1 MSSEKTLQQPQQP
14 QETQK
19 QRGSDIDTA
28 VCAPKP
34 ENEKEK
40 TYTCYSSAALDKI
53 KRLWNARH
61 PDQKI
66 AETDPR
72 SVWKQLKHKLRSVCS
87 NEACWLRQSFIKNG
101 LDKETLQYTFA
112 PEAPQSWKKNPTEWL
127 SSIDIVA
134 VMKQYEHA
142 YPSFDFMGPS
152 PIDYDTELDY
162 GEHVWQEL
170 YEFDLKKQ
178 LHSGKT
184 KLGVI
189 FNTDPHDQSGAH
201 WISLFMD
208 TTKKFIFFFDSTGDS
223 MPTEVSRFINTLKKQ
238 GEEEGIQFKV
248 FSNKLRHQK
257 KDTECGV
264 YSIFMIT
271 HLLSGKMT
279 PADFD
284 DERLADDYMQTF
296 RSQYFML

>member
-1 MSSEKTLQQPQQP
+1 MTPNW
-14 QETQK
+14 T
-19 QRGSDIDTA
+19 TA
-28 VCAPKP
+28 
-34 ENEKEK
+34 N
-40 TYTCYSSAALDKI
+40 
-53 KRLWNARH
+53 
-61 PDQKI
+61 
-66 AETDPR
+66 
-72 SVWKQLKHKLRSVCS
+72 
-87 NEACWLRQSFIKNG
+87 
-101 LDKETLQYTFA
+101 
-112 PEAPQSWKKNPTEWL
+112 
-127 SSIDIVA
+127 
-134 VMKQYEHA
+134 M
-142 YPSFDFMGPS
+142 
-152 PIDYDTELDY
+152 
-162 GEHVWQEL
+162 WQEL

-178 LHSGKT
+178 LRSGKT

-208 TTKKFIFFFDSTGDS
+208 ITKKFIFFFDSTGDS

-248 FSNKLRHQK
+248 ISNKLRHQK